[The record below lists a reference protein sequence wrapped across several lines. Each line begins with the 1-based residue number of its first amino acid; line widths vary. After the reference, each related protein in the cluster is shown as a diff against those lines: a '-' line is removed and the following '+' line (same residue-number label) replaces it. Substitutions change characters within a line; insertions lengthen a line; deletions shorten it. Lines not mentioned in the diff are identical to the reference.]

1 MTEAFFKYAI
11 ERHRI
16 YMARAAGVP
25 KPWTDDPVLQTS
37 RFTNVYRELDRTTV
51 WFREHVRDRL
61 KDLPEVLLATVV
73 FRWFNREVTGEA
85 LFCDPDLYSGRSAF
99 EEFCETGQPSVLKDA
114 IIKYVGDRGPY
125 VTGAYTINT
134 ISAPRGLSKLDGVI
148 NLIGQWMER
157 HPHWRDQSVTYQ
169 LCPDPIPTMEAF
181 CGWVRSPCLGEFMAY
196 EVACD
201 LRWTSVLGRA
211 ADINTWANVGPG
223 ALRGLNRIHGRPVAQ
238 GAPQSRTLAEMRD
251 LLEASREAWPAGPG
265 WPAWELR
272 EVEHT
277 LCEWDK
283 YQRVKEGSGQTRGSF
298 NGR

>member
-1 MTEAFFKYAI
+1 MRDAFFKYAI

-16 YMARAAGVP
+16 YMARKAGVP

-37 RFTNVYRELDRTTV
+37 RFTNIYRELDRTTV
-51 WFREHVRDRL
+51 WFREHVRSRLQDR
-61 KDLPEVLLATVV
+61 PEVVPAAVI
-73 FRWFNREVTGEA
+73 FRWFNRILTGEA
-85 LFCDPDLYSGRSAF
+85 LFCDPDIAYGGRTAF
-99 EEFCETGQPSVLKDA
+99 EQFLKTGELAVLKNA
-114 IIKYVGDRGPY
+114 IVAFCGASGPY

-148 NLIGQWMER
+148 NLVGQWWER
-157 HPHWRDQSVTYQ
+157 HQDW
-169 LCPDPIPTMEAF
+169 PTHRWGTLEEF

-201 LRWTSVLGRA
+201 LRWTPVLENA
-211 ADINTWANVGPG
+211 TDINTWANVGPG

-251 LLEASREAWPAGPG
+251 LLEASREAWPEGPG

-277 LCEWDK
+277 LCEFDK
-283 YQRVKEGSGQTRGSF
+283 YCRVREGTGQTRGTF
-298 NGR
+298 AGR

>member
-1 MTEAFFKYAI
+1 MRDEFFRYAI

-16 YMARAAGVP
+16 YMRRQACVP

-51 WFREHVRDRL
+51 WFRENVRDRL
-61 KDLPEVLLATVV
+61 RMEVEVLLATVV
-73 FRWFNREVTGEA
+73 FRWFNRTTTGEA
-85 LFCDPDLYSGRSAF
+85 LFLQRDVEGESAF
-99 EEFCETGQPSVLKDA
+99 ALFLDRGEPGILRDA
-114 IIKYVGDRGPY
+114 ILRYCGSGPY

-148 NLIGQWMER
+148 NLIGQWMDL
-157 HPHWRDQSVTYQ
+157 HKDWRTFAEGMAATGS
-169 LCPDPIPTMEAF
+169 MESF
-181 CGWVRSPCLGEFMAY
+181 CDWVRSPCLGEFMAY

-201 LRWTSVLGRA
+201 LRWTILLERA
-211 ADINTWANVGPG
+211 PDINTWANVGPG

-251 LLEASREAWPAGPG
+251 LLEASREAWPEGPG